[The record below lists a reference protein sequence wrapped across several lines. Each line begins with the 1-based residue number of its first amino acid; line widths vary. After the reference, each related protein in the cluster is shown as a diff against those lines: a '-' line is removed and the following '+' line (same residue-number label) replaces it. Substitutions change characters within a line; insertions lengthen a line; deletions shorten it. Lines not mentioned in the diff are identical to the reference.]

1 MGVSE
6 AASKL
11 IVGLTSTFAG
21 SVGQMMDPE
30 INPNERYVFRDPYGG
45 RLDEN
50 QAQWVAE
57 NARNEFA
64 AAKSR
69 EAQTGFIDYNVPLV
83 AGPGIRSQTADL
95 FLPMRNQW
103 STAGGVSLN
112 ANAPTSS
119 GFFSNHPYNPLAYNP
134 LPYTG
139 DPLNPPNK
147 TLNTVPPWGEPGS
160 EGIETNQ
167 HPGIDDEQETIRQTI
182 DRENQEDIARLL
194 EDIGGNQ
201 PTGTE
206 GTVAGDP
213 NPIDIHAGGTL
224 FNPNATSVENSI
236 LSGKGSQDLRAGGLA
251 NYADEV
257 FGAHETWSD
266 TPSQM
271 EDWSWKNKLTGY
283 DPSGKFA
290 WGKDAN
296 YFDTHGNPYAAAYAQ
311 QGLEG
316 GGAWGQKFK
325 LPDLTSK
332 GPQAKAP
339 GKPAQVSGSENVW
352 WQG

>member
-182 DRENQEDIARLL
+182 DRENQEDIARILK
-194 EDIGGNQ
+194 DIGPSGT
-201 PTGTE
+201 PTDTS

-213 NPIDIHAGGTL
+213 NPIDDYVPGVFST
-224 FNPNATSVENSI
+224 ENSI
-236 LSGKGSQDLRAGGLA
+236 LSGTQQPFGAGGLKA
-251 NYADEV
+251 YHDDVWNTQ
-257 FGAHETWSD
+257 ETWSD
-266 TPSQM
+266 TPSQT
-271 EDWSWKNKLTGY
+271 EDWSWKNNLTGY
-283 DPSGKFA
+283 DAKGKFA
-290 WGKDAN
+290 WGKD
-296 YFDTHGNPYAAAYAQ
+296 YYPDNPYAAAYAQ

-332 GPQAKAP
+332 GPKAKAP

>member
-1 MGVSE
+1 MGVEE
-6 AASKL
+6 ATAKL

-21 SVGQMMDPE
+21 SVGEMIDPT

-134 LPYTG
+134 LPY
-139 DPLNPPNK
+139 NPNNPGGFTPFNE
-147 TLNTVPPWGEPGS
+147 VPPWGQSGE
-160 EGIETNQ
+160 EGVEGESQ
-167 HPGIDDEQETIRQTI
+167 HPGINDEQETIRQTI
-182 DRENQEDIARLL
+182 EREGQDDIARILK
-194 EDIGGNQ
+194 DIGPSGA
-201 PTGTE
+201 PTDTS

-213 NPIDIHAGGTL
+213 NPIDQEVGGVQT
-224 FNPNATSVENSI
+224 NPFVGTTENSI
-236 LSGKGSQDLRAGGLA
+236 LSGQGSATLKPGGLA

-266 TPSQM
+266 TPSQT
-271 EDWSWKNKLTGY
+271 EDWSWKHNLTGY
-283 DPSGKFA
+283 DAKGKFA
-290 WGKDAN
+290 WGKDYN
-296 YFDTHGNPYAAAYAQ
+296 SFDTHGNPYAAAYAQ
-311 QGLEG
+311 QGLG
-316 GGAWGQKFK
+316 GMDMGQKFK

>member
-257 FGAHETWSD
+257 FGAHEIWSD

-271 EDWSWKNKLTGY
+271 EDWSWKQNLTGY
-283 DPSGKFA
+283 DAKGKFA
-290 WGKDAN
+290 WGKDYN
-296 YFDTHGNPYAAAYAQ
+296 SFDTHGNPYAAAYAQ
-311 QGLEG
+311 QGLG
-316 GGAWGQKFK
+316 GMDMGQKFK

>member
-1 MGVSE
+1 
-6 AASKL
+6 
-11 IVGLTSTFAG
+11 
-21 SVGQMMDPE
+21 
-30 INPNERYVFRDPYGG
+30 
-45 RLDEN
+45 
-50 QAQWVAE
+50 
-57 NARNEFA
+57 
-64 AAKSR
+64 
-69 EAQTGFIDYNVPLV
+69 
-83 AGPGIRSQTADL
+83 
-95 FLPMRNQW
+95 MRNQW

-134 LPYTG
+134 MTYTG

-213 NPIDIHAGGTL
+213 NPIDDYVPGVFST
-224 FNPNATSVENSI
+224 ENSI
-236 LSGKGSQDLRAGGLA
+236 LSGTQQPFKAGGLKA
-251 NYADEV
+251 YHDDVWNTQ
-257 FGAHETWSD
+257 ETWRN
-266 TPSQM
+266 TPSQA
-271 EDWSWKNKLTGY
+271 EEWSWKQNLTGY

-290 WGKDAN
+290 WGKD
-296 YFDTHGNPYAAAYAQ
+296 YHPENPYAAAYAT
-311 QGLEG
+311 QGLG
-316 GGAWGQKFK
+316 DMAFGQKYK
-325 LPDLTSK
+325 LPFAEQLALTNLGS
-332 GPQAKAP
+332 GAHAP
-339 GKPAQVSGSENVW
+339 IATGSVSGATREN
-352 WQG
+352 QGQTVLRPKSGMGGPGA